1 MKELAHVLSL
11 ALLAAAAASSATPT
25 NLSINAPWWE
35 RVTVT
40 IAGDGKTQGCEY
52 RTSTGEMSRDCKVD
66 AGATPKEGATN
77 DSLTRITFERRFTP
91 GAQPAAGEA
100 PVGETLL
107 GKQVMALIIDA
118 DGAVRGCKVV
128 ETSGDMTPNYG
139 CAEAKAEKF
148 NASASAGGGEG
159 QTYQGHIT
167 VLAYGRS
174 ENIA

>member
-1 MKELAHVLSL
+1 MLSL
-11 ALLAAAAASSATPT
+11 ALLAAAAATSAPATD
-25 NLSINAPWWE
+25 LSINAPWWE

-52 RTSTGEMSRDCKVD
+52 RTSSGEKSNDCKVD
-66 AGATPKEGATN
+66 AGVATKDGASN

-91 GAQPAAGEA
+91 GAAPSAGEA

-118 DGAVRGCKVV
+118 NGAVRGCKVV

-139 CAEAKAEKF
+139 CAEARAEKF
-148 NASASAGGGEG
+148 NASASRDGEAG

-167 VLAYGRS
+167 VMAYGRS